1 MRMEVPAAVTTTNAV
16 PQGTLG
22 PARLRQRHHEAAD
35 EVERILA
42 AAVRVMT
49 RTAPEPP
56 KVSEII
62 TEAGTCNKAFYRYF
76 SSKDDLVLAVMERGI
91 GLVVTYLR
99 GRMET
104 EAEPAAKV
112 GRWVEGLLEQVTDP
126 HLFSLCH
133 ATVAQ
138 MSATAHRRS
147 ADDEMMQPLR
157 ILLLP
162 PLQDMGR
169 SDPGRDTDAVFGC
182 TMGTLRRYVGSGR
195 RPPPAD
201 VEHLVRFCL
210 SGIGVRVGIEVAGG

>member
-1 MRMEVPAAVTTTNAV
+1 MTTTNAV
-16 PQGTLG
+16 PQGTR
-22 PARLRQRHHEAAD
+22 AAKRQADRRREAAD

-49 RTAPEPP
+49 RAAPEPP

-76 SSKDDLVLAVMERGI
+76 AGKDDLVLAVMERGTGI
-91 GLVVTYLR
+91 VVTYLQTQ
-99 GRMET
+99 MDQQ
-104 EAEPAAKV
+104 ADPAAKV
-112 GRWVEGLLEQVTDP
+112 SRWVQGLLEQVTDP
-126 HLFSLCH
+126 HLFSLCA

-157 ILLLP
+157 MLLTS
-162 PLQDMGR
+162 PLQQMGR
-169 SDPGRDTDAVFGC
+169 TDPGRDADAVFHC

-201 VEHLVRFCL
+201 VAHLVQFCL
-210 SGIGVRVGIEVAGG
+210 SGIGVRVGEASYR